1 MTPIRAR
8 SSSPASHVARRWAWN
23 ASLLSGC
30 ALLLGG
36 AAGVSACTSKPQRA
50 GEAGRGGER
59 AEAEGDSTQP
69 ARAPFAAVYQERGRD
84 AIVAL
89 VLEPVNPKET
99 PRYFDH
105 PSIRALDQA
114 FARHSPGR
122 VSVETDDDVVVL
134 TRRVA
139 SCEERNFQG
148 PCPETVYAASLAR
161 RKSAA
166 IEARAPGSGFARFLP
181 PPGAGGQTAVV
192 MAVFSPRAFEAD
204 KKGLE
209 KRLGAPRYFVPLE
222 YRGK

>member
-1 MTPIRAR
+1 M
-8 SSSPASHVARRWAWN
+8 
-23 ASLLSGC
+23 LSIGC
-30 ALLLGG
+30 A
-36 AAGVSACTSKPQRA
+36 SACASKPHTSADTRA
-50 GEAGRGGER
+50 GGGVEAKG
-59 AEAEGDSTQP
+59 EGDARQP
-69 ARAPFAAVYQERGRD
+69 ARPPFAAVYQERGRD
-84 AIVAL
+84 AVVAL
-89 VLEPVNPKET
+89 VLEPINPKET

-122 VSVETDDDVVVL
+122 VSVETEDDVVVL

-139 SCEERNFQG
+139 TCEERRFQG

-181 PPGAGGQTAVV
+181 PHGAGGQAAVV
-192 MAVFSPRAFEAD
+192 MAIFAPRAFEAD
-204 KKGLE
+204 KAGLAT
-209 KRLGAPRYFVPLE
+209 RLGAPRYFVPLE